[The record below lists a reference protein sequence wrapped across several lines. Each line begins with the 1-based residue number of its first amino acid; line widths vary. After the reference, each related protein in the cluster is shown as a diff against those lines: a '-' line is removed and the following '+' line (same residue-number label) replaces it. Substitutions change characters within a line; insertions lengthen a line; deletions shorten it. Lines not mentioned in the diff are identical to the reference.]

1 MNQEQYNHCVDAYS
15 DGLFR
20 FALKNLKNTDD
31 AKEIVQ
37 SSFEKLWIRRKEVDF
52 ERVKSYLFK
61 TAYHAMVD
69 MWRAA
74 ERTGELTPDMEN
86 RSVTQQKEYT
96 GLKQLLE
103 KALNQ
108 LPELQ
113 KSLVLLRD
121 YEGYSYQ
128 EIGEVTG
135 LNESQVKVY
144 LFRARQTLKTII
156 GSLEAVI

>member
-1 MNQEQYNHCVDAYS
+1 MNSDQYNHCVNAYS
-15 DGLFR
+15 DGLYR

-37 SSFEKLWIRRKEVDF
+37 SSFEKLWIRRKDIDY

-74 ERTGELTPDMEN
+74 ERTSELTPDMEN
-86 RSVTQQKEYT
+86 KTFTYQPEYG
-96 GLKQLLE
+96 GLRKLLE
-103 KALNQ
+103 NALEK

-128 EIGEVTG
+128 EIGEITG

-144 LFRARQTLKTII
+144 LFRARQTLKTLI
-156 GSLEAVI
+156 GSLEAVL